1 MDDLPLRK
9 KRLATEHAE
18 TRVWRREE
26 ESVVEQLATGQVEQ
40 LIVDPIGELRALIRA
55 VRNAPRDGEV
65 RRKLRAHAA
74 EHALWEPLAML
85 LADEAH
91 VQAPPDVMAA
101 FYEELADVHENLD
114 QPIET
119 IAAMEAVVAL
129 QPRELAHHDRLAWL
143 YRRAGAWQK
152 AAESFERVAALAK
165 DDRARAALRAA
176 GKLYRDNGRLDRAA
190 DIYRAIVARRP
201 GDLDAWKALDE
212 LLTALK
218 RWRELADVR
227 AARAELASG
236 VDKAALLRAQARAL
250 EQAGEKGAA
259 AEVVALAAR
268 HAPEDVSGIVDYADV
283 LAREGRGGEAAEVLA
298 SRIDEAIDRG
308 APADQ
313 VAALRLRLVGVL
325 DDQGERVRASLVLED
340 LLAAQPEHVP
350 ALERAAERETDPRR
364 QAELW
369 LRLAATD
376 GPHRLHALIAAGK
389 KLGELGE
396 HRRAA
401 RTLEEATELA
411 PADEELRRTLDEA
424 RTAAAI
430 ARAQEEIA
438 AGDRAAAERRLRN
451 VLVTRPY
458 DVAANLALADALPAE
473 AAAAHLE
480 EVVGELPNDI
490 SNEHAAKLV
499 HRLARAVAMR
509 GDLDE
514 SHQLL
519 HEAHR
524 LARRDLAITL
534 ALGESCLARK
544 LWREAAIH
552 LGSLAE
558 HPDAPAHAAA
568 VAAGLVS
575 AAKAEIRALRPANA
589 EKHYLAAVKLDPGC
603 ARAWHALAEIAM
615 ERDDMVRATECLE
628 REAQATSE
636 PRDRLRLYDALGD
649 LAETVLGD
657 VARAERYW
665 REVPTSVGVLD
676 KLLRVQRKR
685 GAAAERGETCER
697 LAELDPARRKDLL
710 EEATQAYAAGADA
723 RALAVAERLMAEHP
737 TDVDAVACASAVP
750 GDPVR
755 IAQWLKR
762 ALTAWE
768 KDGKKADGDP
778 RRADLW
784 RRLGDAERSR
794 GDETSALR
802 AYQRAV
808 STAPESDGALAARRG
823 LVDLAASHGRDADT
837 SRIALVEAHQDVD
850 DILAWARGLAAAGNT
865 EDARAAFELAGA
877 LGAALDDD
885 LPIARSLA
893 ADEVYGT
900 TLDDTERRALVD
912 DEDEGPLA
920 GILALLAEAAQL
932 LCTDTRSAL
941 IDAGFADAR
950 RVSATSDSAAAAM
963 LPKITKALGGP
974 ATLLH
979 QTARMGADL
988 ALVLGA
994 PPLVVIG
1001 PRLAASRARTPVAED
1016 LADLELR
1023 FRIGR
1028 IVELARPHR
1037 VFAAAPGFELLVA
1050 GLRHA
1055 FGPPAP
1061 YTEAIAAEAER
1072 LKTALPLLLRRKIAA
1087 RVEGATLDA
1096 GAYRAA
1102 CERAA
1107 DRAGLLACG
1116 HVGVA
1121 VELAGGAEA
1130 ARHLVKLASTQR
1142 YLAARR
1148 KLRVRR

>member
-1 MDDLPLRK
+1 MDDLSLRK

-18 TRVWRREE
+18 TRVWRRED

-40 LIVDPIGELRALIRA
+40 LMIDPIQELRSLIKA
-55 VRNAPRDGEV
+55 VRTAPRDAEQ

-74 EHALWEPLAML
+74 EHALWEPLALL

-91 VQAPPDVMAA
+91 VQAAPEVMAA

-129 QPRELAHHDRLAWL
+129 QPRELSHHDRLAWL
-143 YRRAGAWQK
+143 YRRAGAWAK
-152 AAESFERVAALAK
+152 AAESFERVAQLAK

-212 LLTALK
+212 LLTELQ

-259 AEVVALAAR
+259 AEVVALAAH

-283 LAREGRGGEAAEVLA
+283 LSREGRGREAADVLA
-298 SRIDEAIDRG
+298 SRIDEAVDRG
-308 APADQ
+308 APGDQ

-325 DDQGERVRASLVLED
+325 DEQGERARASLVLED

-350 ALERAAERETDPRR
+350 ALERAAEREIDPRTK
-364 QAELW
+364 AERW

-376 GPHRLHALIAAGK
+376 GPHRLHALITAGK
-389 KLGELGE
+389 KLADLGE

-401 RTLEEATELA
+401 RTLEEASELA
-411 PADEELRRTLDEA
+411 PADDELRKTLDEA
-424 RTAAAI
+424 RTSAAI
-430 ARAQEEIA
+430 ARAQDEIA

-458 DVAANLALADALPAE
+458 DVAANLALADALPP
-473 AAAAHLE
+473 AAAAEHLE

-490 SNEHAAKLV
+490 STEHAAKLV

-558 HPDAPAHAAA
+558 HPDAPAHAVA
-568 VAAGLVS
+568 VAGGLVN

-589 EKHYLAAVKLDPGC
+589 EKHYLAAVKLDPAC
-603 ARAWHALAEIAM
+603 ARAWHALAELAM

-628 REAQATSE
+628 REAQATTE

-649 LAETVLGD
+649 LAEGVLGD

-665 REVPTSVGVLD
+665 REAPTSVAVLE

-685 GAAAERGETCER
+685 GAATERGETCER
-697 LAELDPARRKDLL
+697 FADLDAARRKDLL
-710 EEATQAYAAGADA
+710 EEATQAYAAGADP
-723 RALAVAERLMAEHP
+723 RALAVAEKLMAEHP
-737 TDVDAVACASAVP
+737 LDIDAVACASAIP

-755 IAQWLKR
+755 IAQWLRR
-762 ALTAWE
+762 ALGSWD
-768 KDGKKADGDP
+768 KGDGDP
-778 RRADLW
+778 RRAELW

-794 GDETSALR
+794 GDDASALR

-808 STAPESDGALAARRG
+808 STAPDSDGALAARRG

-850 DILAWARGLAAAGNT
+850 DVLAWARGLAADGNLD
-865 EDARAAFELAGA
+865 DARAAFELAGV
-877 LGAALDDD
+877 LGATFDDD
-885 LPIARSLA
+885 LPIARALA
-893 ADEVYGT
+893 ADEVYGAL
-900 TLDDTERRALVD
+900 LDDAERRALVD

-920 GILALLAEAAQL
+920 GILALLAEAAPL

-979 QTARMGADL
+979 QTARTGNDL
-988 ALVLGA
+988 ALVLGS

-1001 PRLAASRARTPVAED
+1001 PRLAASRARTPVVED
-1016 LADLELR
+1016 LGDLELR
-1023 FRIGR
+1023 FRLGR

-1055 FGPPAP
+1055 FGAP
-1061 YTEAIAAEAER
+1061 GPHDEAEGER
-1072 LKTALPLLLRRKIAA
+1072 LKAALPLLLRRKIAA
-1087 RVEGATLDA
+1087 RVEGARLDA
-1096 GAYRAA
+1096 KAYRAA

-1121 VELAGGAEA
+1121 VELAGGPEA
-1130 ARHLVKLASTQR
+1130 GRHLVRLASTQR
-1142 YLAARR
+1142 YLATRR